1 MSVTECTNG
10 CMSYMTNAGMA
21 PQQAQPRCGACCH
34 QRNCSGVGDFRPPD
48 STPADSTPADSTPA
62 DSTPADSTPA
72 DSTPADSTPTDS
84 SPADSTTTPATPGT
98 TPSGTTSPPQSDG
111 DSESEPTGSTSLI
124 DGYDDSTVIVC
135 VGMGIGLIVLIVL
148 VK

>member
-1 MSVTECTNG
+1 MSVTECMNG

-21 PQQAQPRCGACCH
+21 PQQAQPRCGVCCH
-34 QRNCSGVGDFRPPD
+34 QRNCSGVGDFRPP
-48 STPADSTPADSTPA
+48 
-62 DSTPADSTPA
+62 DSTPA